1 VEVPDVKNKKS
12 VIYPLGA
19 LLIVAAF
26 WGILAM
32 VQRPRPGEA
41 AQGQSSGGTSN
52 QGFNAAFQKAGSS
65 PKTATDDARTW
76 WGAKVRPRT
85 IEVED
90 DEPPVQAAEVTELR
104 PGSPGARAGL
114 RVGDAIVGIN
124 LQPLTSARQVDD
136 AVAAVS
142 PGGKLSLQILR
153 AGEPVELTVARG
165 GPSSGGGLAPTPQTS
180 SPSAVAG
187 GATQSARTGVSINGR
202 EISPQ
207 EVQQL
212 RMTYGYVAP
221 PGQYWYDSRSGLYG
235 VMGYE
240 AAGFM
245 QPGHDFGPLPAH
257 ASNGNTGVFIN
268 GRQINMAEAMY
279 CQRLFGAVYQ
289 GRWWLDGRTG
299 NLGAEGNPMPIANV
313 YIALQQQQRSAQG
326 GGYSWH
332 SKITGASGGS
342 DGKCSYVSIP
352 GSGSVMTGNC
362 D

>member
-1 VEVPDVKNKKS
+1 VTAVTAKKT
-12 VIYPLGA
+12 VVYPLGA
-19 LLIVAAF
+19 LVIVAVF
-26 WGILAM
+26 WGIMAL
-32 VQRPRPGEA
+32 VQRPRQGEA
-41 AQGQSSGGTSN
+41 AQQQQNSGGASN
-52 QGFNAAFQKAGSS
+52 KGFSAAFQKAGSS
-65 PKTATDDARTW
+65 SKPALDDARTW

-85 IEVED
+85 VEVDEE
-90 DEPPVQAAEVTELR
+90 EPPMQAAEIIELR
-104 PGSPGARAGL
+104 PGSPAAKAGL

-124 LQPLTSARQVDD
+124 LQPLESGRQVED

-142 PGGKLSLQILR
+142 PGGKLSLQVFR
-153 AGEPVELTVARG
+153 AGEPVEVTVTRG
-165 GPSSGGGLAPTPQTS
+165 GSSSGGSLTQVP
-180 SPSAVAG
+180 
-187 GATQSARTGVSINGR
+187 QSASPLAGAASQGVKTGIFINGR

-207 EVQQL
+207 QVQQL

-221 PGQYWYDSRSGLYG
+221 PGQYWYDPRSGLYG

-245 QPGHDFGPLPAH
+245 QPGHDFGPLPAN

-268 GRQINMAEAMY
+268 GRQINMAEAMF

-299 NLGAEGNPMPIANV
+299 NLGAEGNPMPVANV
-313 YIALQQQQRSAQG
+313 YMALQQQQRSSQG